1 VSPLTAMAVS
11 HNFGRDLDRC
21 WADIAEILAGAQEA
35 GAGLV
40 VLPEACLGGYLA
52 DLTSAGV
59 ELPPAFHRAGPEIR
73 RLAQMAG
80 DLVVC
85 AGYCEMD
92 DGVRYNSAVCVSGG
106 GILGHH
112 RKVHQPLGESASY
125 RAGDDLA
132 AFDTPVGRLGML
144 ICYDK
149 AFPEAARTLAL
160 DGATIIASLSAWP
173 GSRTK
178 AAANLADDRW
188 TKRFDLFDQARAL
201 ENQVVWVASNQAGT
215 FGSLR
220 FVGRAKIVGPGGDIL
235 AATGTEA
242 GLVVASV
249 DVDDELGTARRSMF
263 HLRDRRPDTYRVEG
277 PVPPGP
283 GQTEPAPPGASDRT
297 DPAPPGASGG
307 TEPAGV
313 ARDVDLDGTDVP
325 VVIVGGGQAG
335 LSASACLREQGIDH
349 LVLERSRVAAEWRDR
364 RWDSFCLVTP
374 NWQCRLPGFPYAGPD
389 PDGFMPKDEIIAYL
403 EEFAAT
409 IDPPLVEGV
418 TVTHLARRDD
428 GRLELVTTAGTMVT
442 DQVVVATGP
451 YQIPVTPALSAR
463 LPAELTQLH
472 SSAYRNPAQLP
483 SGDVL
488 IIGTGQ
494 SGCQIAEDLHLAGR
508 TVHLAT
514 GSAPRTARRYRGRD
528 VIAWLEEIGH
538 YRKTVDEHELGQEVR
553 DNVNHYVTGRA
564 GGHDIDLRAFA
575 LEGMQ
580 LYGHLLEVEG
590 TVLRF
595 GSDLST
601 NLDHADA
608 VAESIKD
615 LIDGWISDH
624 RIDAPSEERYV
635 PVWTPPAGPRTLDLA
650 DGAVGSVIWA
660 TGYRP
665 DHGWVDLPVFAGGR
679 PDHHRGVTA
688 EPGVYFLGLPWQW
701 TWGSA
706 RMGGVG
712 DDARYLAGII
722 QERLVV
728 AGPPLAR
735 SATR

>member
-1 VSPLTAMAVS
+1 VSPLTVMAVS
-11 HNFGRDLDRC
+11 HNFGRDLEQC
-21 WADIAEILAGAQEA
+21 WADVGGILGQAREA

-59 ELPPAFHRAGPEIR
+59 ELPPAFDREGPEIL
-73 RLAQMAG
+73 RLAGMAG
-80 DLVVC
+80 EVVVC
-85 AGYCEMD
+85 AGYCEVD
-92 DGVRYNSAVCVSGG
+92 DGVRYNSAVCVSDGR
-106 GILGHH
+106 ILGHH

-125 RAGDDLA
+125 RAGGDLA
-132 AFDTPVGRLGML
+132 AFDTPVGRIGML

-160 DGATIIASLSAWP
+160 DGATVIASLSAWP
-173 GSRTK
+173 GSRTD

-220 FVGRAKIVGPGGDIL
+220 FVGRAKIVGPGGDIR

-242 GLVVASV
+242 GSVVATV
-249 DVDDELGTARRSMF
+249 DVDAELGTARRSMF
-263 HLRDRRPDTYRVEG
+263 HLRDRRPDAYREPEG
-277 PVPPGP
+277 TG
-283 GQTEPAPPGASDRT
+283 R
-297 DPAPPGASGG
+297 DP
-307 TEPAGV
+307 
-313 ARDVDLDGTDVP
+313 DLDGTDVP

-335 LSASACLREQGIDH
+335 LSASACLREQGIEH
-349 LVLERSRVAAEWRDR
+349 LVVERYRVAADWRDR

-374 NWQCRLPGFPYAGPD
+374 NWQCRLPGFAYAGPD
-389 PDGFMPKDEIIAYL
+389 PDGFMLRDEVIAYL
-403 EEFAAT
+403 EDFAAT

-418 TVTHLARRDD
+418 TVSHLGRRDD
-428 GRLELVTTAGTMVT
+428 GRLELVTGAGTVVT

-451 YQIPVTPALSAR
+451 YQIPVTPALAAR

-483 SGDVL
+483 PGEVL

-494 SGCQIAEDLHLAGR
+494 SGCQIAEDLHRAGR
-508 TVHLAT
+508 RVHLAT
-514 GSAPRTARRYRGRD
+514 GSAPRTPRRYRGRD

-538 YRKTVDEHELGQEVR
+538 YRKTVDEHELGKEVR
-553 DNVNHYVTGRA
+553 DNINHYVTGRD
-564 GGHDIDLRAFA
+564 GGRDIDLRAFA
-575 LEGMQ
+575 REGMQ
-580 LYGHLLEVEG
+580 LYGHLLEVG
-590 TVLRF
+590 DTTLRF
-595 GSDLST
+595 GSDLAA

-615 LIDGWISDH
+615 LIDGWIFAQA
-624 RIDAPSEERYV
+624 IDAPSEERYV
-635 PVWTPPAGPRTLDLA
+635 PVWTPPEEPRSLDLA
-650 DGAVGSVIWA
+650 DGAVRSVIWA

-665 DHGWVDLPVFAGGR
+665 DHDWVDLPVFAGDR
-679 PDHHRGVTA
+679 PNHHRGVTA

-706 RMGGVG
+706 RMGGVA

-722 QERLVV
+722 EERLV
-728 AGPPLAR
+728 ASAPTLAR
-735 SATR
+735 SAAR

>member
-1 VSPLTAMAVS
+1 MAVS

-21 WADIAEILAGAQEA
+21 WADIGGILEAAREA

-59 ELPPAFHRAGPEIR
+59 ELPPAFDRTGPEIL
-73 RLAQMAG
+73 RLAGMAG

-85 AGYCEMD
+85 AGYCELD

-106 GILGHH
+106 RILGHH

-125 RAGDDLA
+125 RAGEDLA
-132 AFDTPVGRLGML
+132 AFDTPVGRVGML

-160 DGATIIASLSAWP
+160 DGATVIASLSAWP

-242 GLVVASV
+242 GSVVATV
-249 DVDDELGTARRSMF
+249 DVDSELGTARRSMF
-263 HLRDRRPDTYRVEG
+263 HLRDRRPDVYRVEG

-283 GQTEPAPPGASDRT
+283 GQAESAPPAYPAPD
-297 DPAPPGASGG
+297 
-307 TEPAGV
+307 GV
-313 ARDVDLDGTDVP
+313 GREADLDGTDVP

-335 LSASACLREQGIDH
+335 LSASACLREQGIEH
-349 LVLERSRVAAEWRDR
+349 LVLERYRVAAEWRDR

-389 PDGFMPKDEIIAYL
+389 PDGFMRRDEVIAYL
-403 EEFAAT
+403 EDFAAA

-418 TVTHLARRDD
+418 TVSHLGRRDD
-428 GRLELVTTAGTMVT
+428 GRLELVTTAGTVVT
-442 DQVVVATGP
+442 DQLVVATGP
-451 YQIPVTPALSAR
+451 YQIPVTPALAAR
-463 LPAELTQLH
+463 LPAELIQLH
-472 SSAYRNPAQLP
+472 SSAYRNPEQLP
-483 SGDVL
+483 PGEVL
-488 IIGTGQ
+488 IVGTGQ

-508 TVHLAT
+508 AVHLAT

-538 YRKTVDEHELGQEVR
+538 YRKTVDEHELGKEVR
-553 DNVNHYVTGRA
+553 DNINHYVTGRA

-590 TVLRF
+590 TTLRF
-595 GSDLST
+595 GSDLAA

-615 LIDGWISDH
+615 LIDEWISAQG
-624 RIDAPSEERYV
+624 IDAPSEERYV
-635 PVWTPPAGPRTLDLA
+635 PVWTPPPGPRSLDF
-650 DGAVGSVIWA
+650 DDWAVSSVIWA

-665 DHGWVDLPVFAGGR
+665 DHDWVDLPVFAGGR
-679 PDHHRGVTA
+679 PDHHRGVTSEA
-688 EPGVYFLGLPWQW
+688 GVYFLGLPWQW

-722 QERLVV
+722 EERLV
-728 AGPPLAR
+728 ASAPTLAR